1 MNNRLLALMATLFL
15 SAVNAAPITITLAT
29 AGPGNLSHLPIDLI
43 KKIGADRDEGAELT
57 VRYFGGGP
65 LAFKDMLSKNVDFAV
80 AGAPALAQLK
90 AKNEPVVSIAA
101 VNLVP
106 TFTLMIR
113 PELADKI
120 NSIADLRGRV
130 IGINSASVSNKSTSQ
145 MLTEFVLQRANIPL
159 NSVHFIAAGQSLA
172 EQSAALESGS
182 VDAIMGDEPFAS
194 ALQAAGKA
202 VVLADFHQPETARA
216 LLGGTMLNA
225 QLATRQDM
233 IDAHPQDVALMVR
246 ILKRTLVYIQTHTAE
261 EIVDKLQLTSTDK
274 AALLPILRK
283 HKNIFSP
290 DASMPSAAIDTAQ
303 GFFRA
308 VNVANPQLNAFDF
321 RTLINTT
328 WSGSTP

>member
-1 MNNRLLALMATLFL
+1 
-15 SAVNAAPITITLAT
+15 V
-29 AGPGNLSHLPIDLI
+29 DLI
-43 KKIGADRDEGAELT
+43 KKIGADRDEGAELI
-57 VRYFGGGP
+57 VSYFGGGP

-90 AKNEPVVSIAA
+90 AENEPVVSIAA

-113 PELADKI
+113 PELVNKI
-120 NSIADLRGRV
+120 NSIADLRGHV
-130 IGINSASVSNKSTSQ
+130 IGINSAGFSNKSTSQ
-145 MLTEFVLQRANIPL
+145 MLTEFALQRANIPL
-159 NSVHFIAAGQSLA
+159 SSVHFIAAGQSLA

-182 VDAIMGDEPFAS
+182 VDAIMGDEPFSS
-194 ALQAAGKA
+194 ALQAEGKA

-233 IDAHPQDVALMVR
+233 IDAHPEDVALMVR

-261 EIVDKLQLTSTDK
+261 EIVDKLQLTTTDK
-274 AALLPILRK
+274 ATLLPILRK
-283 HKNIFSP
+283 HKGIYSP
-290 DASMPSAAIDTAQ
+290 DASMPRAAIDTAQ

-321 RTLINTT
+321 STFINTT